1 MAKGITRIRGMHDIT
16 PQQTPQWQHL
26 EQRLRT
32 LMKAYGYDEIRMPIV
47 EKTDLFARSI
57 GAVTDIVEKEM
68 YTFPDRNGDLLTLR
82 PEGTASCVR
91 AGIEQGLLHNQVQRL
106 WYNGPMFRHERP
118 QKGRYRQFHQFGVE
132 CYGLAGADSDAELI
146 LMSARLWS
154 ELGIAD
160 EVRLELNSLGNQ
172 ASRLAY
178 REQLVVYLNDYRQ
191 ELDEDSLRRLESSP
205 LRILDSKNP
214 QTQALLQNA
223 PKLSETLDQASQDH
237 MGLLTDILTQCGV
250 QYQLNER
257 LVRGLDYYC
266 LTVFEWITD
275 RLGAQGTVCAGGRYD
290 GLVQQLGGR
299 ATPAV
304 GFAMGLERLLSLMEE
319 LDQLPAVETPHLYLT
334 LLGEQAQ
341 RQGLVLAE
349 RLRDALPNLRL
360 LTHCG
365 GGSLKSQFKKADKS
379 GAEYA
384 LVLGESEL
392 EQGVIG
398 LKPLR
403 IKGEQRHFD
412 EAQLQHELSVCFGW

>member
-1 MAKGITRIRGMHDIT
+1 
-16 PQQTPQWQHL
+16 
-26 EQRLRT
+26 
-32 LMKAYGYDEIRMPIV
+32 
-47 EKTDLFARSI
+47 
-57 GAVTDIVEKEM
+57 
-68 YTFPDRNGDLLTLR
+68 
-82 PEGTASCVR
+82 
-91 AGIEQGLLHNQVQRL
+91 
-106 WYNGPMFRHERP
+106 
-118 QKGRYRQFHQFGVE
+118 
-132 CYGLAGADSDAELI
+132 
-146 LMSARLWS
+146 
-154 ELGIAD
+154 
-160 EVRLELNSLGNQ
+160 
-172 ASRLAY
+172 
-178 REQLVVYLNDYRQ
+178 
-191 ELDEDSLRRLESSP
+191 
-205 LRILDSKNP
+205 
-214 QTQALLQNA
+214 
-223 PKLSETLDQASQDH
+223 

-250 QYQLNER
+250 KYHLNER

-349 RLRDALPNLRL
+349 RLRSALPKLRL

-398 LKPLR
+398 LKSLR
-403 IKGEQRHFD
+403 VKGEQRHFD